1 MFFKKRKH
9 TREQGRTIDSQI
21 IVVWGAGG
29 NNTAAF
35 SLKLAEELSQLA
47 RVILVELPCLGIP
60 RLSFALEK
68 WDHEQTIETVL
79 TKYWFNGTIMGKGFY
94 EHTPNLALLP
104 ISPFAQPDNPLVN
117 RVGLEVLKNF
127 PGHFA
132 NSVWKKGWE
141 IVLFICQGQLIHPLT
156 FFALQSAQQV
166 FLPVNDP
173 STIAYSTLNIKKLQD
188 VFRFPIQKFKVIA
201 PQHNELIKE
210 VMGEK
215 IMVCRENYRELA
227 LSCLPEV
234 KKAI

>member
-117 RVGLEVLKNF
+117 QVGLEVLKIF
-127 PGHFA
+127 P
-132 NSVWKKGWE
+132 VILL
-141 IVLFICQGQLIHPLT
+141 IVFGKR
-156 FFALQSAQQV
+156 V
-166 FLPVNDP
+166 G
-173 STIAYSTLNIKKLQD
+173 K
-188 VFRFPIQKFKVIA
+188 
-201 PQHNELIKE
+201 
-210 VMGEK
+210 
-215 IMVCRENYRELA
+215 
-227 LSCLPEV
+227 LSCYLSRTINSSFNLFCFTKCSTGFPTG
-234 KKAI
+234 